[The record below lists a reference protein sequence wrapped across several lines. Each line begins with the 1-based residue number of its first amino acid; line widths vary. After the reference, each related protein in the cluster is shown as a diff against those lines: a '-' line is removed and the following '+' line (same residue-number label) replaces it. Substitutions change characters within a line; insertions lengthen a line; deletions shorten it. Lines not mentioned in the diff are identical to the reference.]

1 MRLRVACTALSGE
14 KIAPAFLLCSAG
26 QMPCVQRVWTVLSI
40 SSFVCLGLSLAS
52 AQNDVL
58 TQHNDIARTGQNLNE
73 TLLTP
78 ANVNINQFGKLFTQ
92 NVDGIV
98 VGQPLYVSN
107 VLTSDGLVHNVVFVA
122 TQNNTVYAF
131 DADSNQSPIWSVSLD
146 DGGTPD
152 PIGDFGC
159 KGTGFTEIGITSTP
173 VIDAGKTTVYVVA
186 KTLTGD
192 VRAFSL
198 HALDIQ
204 TGADIL
210 GGPTTIAG
218 SYGSDTFNV
227 LLQLQRPAL
236 LLDNDGSIYIGF
248 GGNGCDIYEYNGWLF
263 VYNSQ
268 TLQQQSVFETA
279 PNGKK
284 ASIWQGGAGPSVDEF
299 GSVYVVTANGTY
311 DGPSGENDFG
321 DSVLKLGWNGAA
333 LGIVDYSTDFFTPYN
348 QDYLQDNDLDLGSS
362 GALILPDQPG
372 IYPHELVAGGKAGTL
387 YLVNRDN
394 LGGYNTTYDDVIE
407 EITGFPFELTGV
419 PSYWN
424 GSLYVAGDRD
434 YIKRFPLVN
443 GTLMTPPLSQ
453 TTVVF
458 GGEGAAST
466 SITANGTSNGI
477 LWALEHSA
485 HILYAFDPTNLAN
498 ELYSSKQALHSRDTL
513 GELIRFATPTISN
526 GKVYVGGK
534 STLTVYGLLPILSP
548 AGGNG
553 QTGTPEEILPI
564 ALSVLASDAYTQA
577 PISGLSVT
585 CKDGKAGGVF
595 IPSATQTTD
604 ATGTATFNYQ
614 LPATPKAVTITCS
627 NPSTSS
633 AIFTE
638 TCAAEAPASMRILSG
653 NNQTA
658 PPQTPL
664 PKPFVVKVM
673 DANGNAVPGVA
684 VTFTDNGAGGSFS
697 PTSPV
702 TNSAGTARTKYM
714 TGPNTGAVSVTASVP
729 GVNSVNFTVTVQ

>member
-1 MRLRVACTALSGE
+1 MELRITSSAHPGAEIAHVVLSR
-14 KIAPAFLLCSAG
+14 AASQA
-26 QMPCVQRVWTVLSI
+26 QRVLTVLFIFSV
-40 SSFVCLGLSLAS
+40 VCLGLSLAR

-92 NVDGIV
+92 KVDGIV
-98 VGQPLYVSN
+98 VGQPLYASA
-107 VLTSDGLVHNVVFVA
+107 VLTSDGVVHNVVVVV

-131 DADSNQSPIWSVSLD
+131 DADSNQPPIWSVSLD

-159 KGTGFTEIGITSTP
+159 KGTGFTEIGITGTP

-192 VRAFSL
+192 VRAFRL
-198 HALDIQ
+198 HALDIT
-204 TGADIL
+204 TGNELL
-210 GGPTTIAG
+210 GGPVTIAG
-218 SYGSDTFNV
+218 TYGPDTFNV

-236 LLDNDGSIYIGF
+236 LLDNNGSIYIGF
-248 GGNGCDIYEYNGWLF
+248 GGNGCDVYDYNGWLF
-263 VYNSQ
+263 AYNSR
-268 TLQQQSVFETA
+268 TLQQQAVFETA

-284 ASIWQGGAGPSVDEF
+284 ASIWQGGTGPSVDEF
-299 GSVYVVTANGTY
+299 GNIYVVTANGTY

-333 LGIVDYSTDFFTPYN
+333 LGILDYSTDFFTPYN

-372 IYPHELVAGGKAGTL
+372 MYPHELVAGGKAGTL
-387 YLVNRDN
+387 YLINRDD
-394 LGGYNTTYDDVIE
+394 LGGYNTTYDDVIQ
-407 EITGFPFELTGV
+407 EIADFPFELTGV

-424 GSLYVAGDRD
+424 GSVYVAGDRD
-434 YIKRFPLVN
+434 FIKQFLLVN
-443 GTLMTPPLSQ
+443 GSLMTPPLSQ
-453 TTVVF
+453 TTVNF
-458 GGEGAAST
+458 GGEGPAST

-485 HILYAFDPTNLAN
+485 HILHAFDPTNLAN
-498 ELYSSKQALHSRDTL
+498 ELYNSKQALHSRDKL
-513 GELIRFATPTISN
+513 GELIRFVTPTISN

-534 STLTVYGLLPILSP
+534 RVLTVYGLLPILS
-548 AGGNG
+548 AASGNG
-553 QTGTPEEILPI
+553 QTGLPGQVLPL

-585 CKDGKAGGVF
+585 CNDGRAGGLFVGG
-595 IPSATQTTD
+595 ATQTTD
-604 ATGTATFNYQ
+604 ASGTATFNYQ

-627 NPSTSS
+627 NPGTASTTF
-633 AIFTE
+633 IE
-638 TCAAEAPASMRILSG
+638 TCAAEAPASLIIVSG

-658 PPQTPL
+658 PPNTAL
-664 PKPFVVKVM
+664 GKPFVVRVL
-673 DANGNAVPGVA
+673 DANGNPVPGVV

-697 PTSPV
+697 QTSPV
-702 TNSAGTARTKYM
+702 TNSVGIARTKYT
-714 TGPNTGAVSVTASVP
+714 TGSNTGAVSVTASVA
-729 GVNSVNFTVTVQ
+729 GVNAVNFDVTVQ

>member
-1 MRLRVACTALSGE
+1 
-14 KIAPAFLLCSAG
+14 
-26 QMPCVQRVWTVLSI
+26 
-40 SSFVCLGLSLAS
+40 LGLSLAS

-98 VGQPLYVSN
+98 VGQPLYASN
-107 VLTSDGLVHNVVFVA
+107 VLMSDGLVHNVVFVV

-131 DADSNQSPIWSVSLD
+131 DADSKQTPIWSVSLD

-159 KGTGFTEIGITSTP
+159 NGTGFTEIGITSTP

-210 GGPTTIAG
+210 GGPATIAG
-218 SYGSDTFNV
+218 TYGSDTFNV
-227 LLQLQRPAL
+227 LFQLQRPAL
-236 LLDNDGSIYIGF
+236 LLDNNGWIYVGF
-248 GGNGCDIYEYNGWLF
+248 GGNGCDIYTYNGWLF

-268 TLQQQSVFETA
+268 TLQQQAVFETA

-284 ASIWQGGAGPSVDEF
+284 SSIWQGGAGPSVDEL

-311 DGPSGENDFG
+311 DGPGGENDFG

-333 LGIVDYSTDFFTPYN
+333 LGIVDYSTDYFTPYN
-348 QDYLQDNDLDLGSS
+348 QNELQDDNLDLGSS

-387 YLVNRDN
+387 YLINRDN

-424 GSLYVAGDRD
+424 GSVYVAGDHD
-434 YIKRFPLVN
+434 YIKQFPLVN
-443 GTLMTPPLSQ
+443 GTLMTPLSQ
-453 TTVVF
+453 TSVVF

-466 SITANGTSNGI
+466 SITANGTSNGV

-498 ELYSSKQALHSRDTL
+498 ELYNSKHALHSRDRL
-513 GELIRFATPTISN
+513 GELIRFATPTVSN

-534 STLTVYGLLPILSP
+534 SALTVYGLLPILSP
-548 AGGNG
+548 AGGND
-553 QTGTPEEILPI
+553 QTGTPEQILPI
-564 ALSVLASDAYTQA
+564 AISVLASDAYTQA
-577 PISGLSVT
+577 PVSGLSVT
-585 CKDGKAGGVF
+585 CNDGKGGGVF
-595 IPSATQTTD
+595 IPGATQTTD

-614 LPATPKAVTITCS
+614 LPAKPKVVTITCT
-627 NPSTSS
+627 NPRAASTTF
-633 AIFTE
+633 IE
-638 TCAAEAPASMRILSG
+638 TCAPEAPASMS
-653 NNQTA
+653 
-658 PPQTPL
+658 
-664 PKPFVVKVM
+664 
-673 DANGNAVPGVA
+673 
-684 VTFTDNGAGGSFS
+684 S
-697 PTSPV
+697 TSH
-702 TNSAGTARTKYM
+702 
-714 TGPNTGAVSVTASVP
+714 
-729 GVNSVNFTVTVQ
+729 

>member
-1 MRLRVACTALSGE
+1 MGHQVASAAHAGAEIAHPLRIRA
-14 KIAPAFLLCSAG
+14 AG
-26 QMPCVQRVWTVLSI
+26 QMPCLQRFWTALAVLSVL
-40 SSFVCLGLSLAS
+40 FLGLSPVR

-78 ANVNINQFGKLFTQ
+78 ANVNVNQFGKLFTQ

-98 VGQPLYVSN
+98 VGQPLYASN
-107 VLTSDGLVHNVVFVA
+107 VLMGDGLVHNVVFVV

-131 DADSNQSPIWSVSLD
+131 DADSNQAPIWSVSLD

-186 KTLTGD
+186 KTVTD
-192 VRAFSL
+192 SVRAFSL

-227 LLQLQRPAL
+227 ALQLQRPAL
-236 LLDNDGSIYIGF
+236 LLDNNGSIYIGF

-263 VYNSQ
+263 AYNSQ
-268 TLQQQSVFETA
+268 TLQQQAVFETA

-284 ASIWQGGAGPSVDEF
+284 SSIWQGGAGPSVDEF
-299 GSVYVVTANGTY
+299 GSIYVVTANGTY
-311 DGPSGENDFG
+311 DGPGGENDFG
-321 DSVLKLGWNGAA
+321 DSILKLGWNGAA
-333 LGIVDYSTDFFTPYN
+333 LGIVDYSTDYFTPYN

-387 YLVNRDN
+387 YLINRDN
-394 LGGYNTTYDDVIE
+394 LGGYNTTYDNVIE

-424 GSLYVAGDRD
+424 GSVYVAGDRD
-434 YIKRFPLVN
+434 YIKQFPLVN
-443 GTLMTPPLSQ
+443 GILMTPALSQ

-466 SITANGTSNGI
+466 SITAKETTNGV

-498 ELYSSKQALHSRDTL
+498 ELYNTKQALHSRDAL

-534 STLTVYGLLPILSP
+534 SALTVYGLLPILSS

-553 QTGTPEEILPI
+553 QTGAPEEILPT
-564 ALSVLASDAYTQA
+564 ALSVLASDAYKQA
-577 PISGLSVT
+577 PVQGLSIT

-595 IPSATQTTD
+595 IPSATQTTG
-604 ATGTATFNYQ
+604 ANGTATFQYQ
-614 LPATPKAVTITCS
+614 LPVEPKVVTITCS
-627 NPSTSS
+627 NPST
-633 AIFTE
+633 ATTTFTE
-638 TCAAEAPASMRILSG
+638 TCVAQAPASISIRSG
-653 NNQTA
+653 NNQSA
-658 PPQTPL
+658 YPNTPL
-664 PKPFVVKVM
+664 PKPLVVKVV
-673 DANGNAVPGVA
+673 DANGNAVPGVT

-697 PTSPV
+697 VTSPG
-702 TNSAGTARTKYM
+702 TNEAGIARTKYT
-714 TGPNTGAVSVTASVP
+714 TGPNTGTVTVTASVP
-729 GVNSVNFTVTVQ
+729 DINPVNFTVTVQ